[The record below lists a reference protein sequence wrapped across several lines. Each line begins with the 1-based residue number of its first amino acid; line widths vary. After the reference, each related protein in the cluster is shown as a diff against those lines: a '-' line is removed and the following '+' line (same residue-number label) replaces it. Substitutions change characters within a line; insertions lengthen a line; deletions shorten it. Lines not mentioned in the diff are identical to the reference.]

1 VADRDHLT
9 SPNLGG
15 LDRFAAELERV
26 EKPWGYEL
34 IWSKTASYAG
44 KILFVKAGESLSLQ
58 FHKVK
63 DEAWYVLSGRAELE
77 LGGPG
82 ERVLNTEVIAG
93 GAAFHFPPGTV
104 HRLTAVEDTTIIEV
118 STPELD
124 DVVRLEDRYGRKG
137 TSDA

>member
-1 VADRDHLT
+1 MT

-15 LDRFAAELERV
+15 LDRFAAEPEKV
-26 EKPWGYEL
+26 EKPWGHEL
-34 IWSKTASYAG
+34 IWSKTDHYAG

-63 DEAWYVLSGRAELE
+63 GEAWYILSGRAELE
-77 LGGPG
+77 LGRPG
-82 ERVLNTEVIAG
+82 ESMLNSEVVAA

-104 HRLTAVEDTTIIEV
+104 HRVTAVEDTTIFEV
-118 STPELD
+118 STPELE

-137 TSDA
+137 TSEA

>member
-1 VADRDHLT
+1 MAGHDHLT

-15 LDRFAAELERV
+15 LDRFAAEPEKV

-34 IWSKTASYAG
+34 IWANTERYVGKT
-44 KILFVKAGESLSLQ
+44 LFVRAGESLSLQ

-82 ERVLNTEVIAG
+82 ERVLNREIVSG

-104 HRLTAVEDTTIIEV
+104 HRVTAVEDTTILEV
-118 STPELD
+118 STPQLD
-124 DVVRLEDRYGRKG
+124 DVVRLEDRYGRVDSG
-137 TSDA
+137 ET

>member
-1 VADRDHLT
+1 MAGRDHLT

-15 LDRFAAELERV
+15 LDRFAAEPEKV
-26 EKPWGYEL
+26 EKPWGHEL
-34 IWSKTASYAG
+34 IWSKTDRYAG

-63 DEAWYVLSGRAELE
+63 DEAWDILSGRAELE

-82 ERVLNTEVIAG
+82 ESILNSEVVAA

-104 HRLTAVEDTTIIEV
+104 HRVTAVEDTTIFEV
-118 STPELD
+118 STPELE

-137 TSDA
+137 TSEA